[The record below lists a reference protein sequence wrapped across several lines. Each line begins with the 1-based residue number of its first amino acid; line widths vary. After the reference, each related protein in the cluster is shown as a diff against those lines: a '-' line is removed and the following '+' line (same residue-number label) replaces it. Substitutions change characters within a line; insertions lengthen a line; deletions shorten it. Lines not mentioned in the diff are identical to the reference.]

1 MSSKVFDIQNKKRS
15 ATVEKTGEQKME
27 KVFLRLR
34 EIVIE
39 FPDGSIFG
47 IGRLQHVEEG
57 WVVRMKDAG
66 NFEGEK
72 GMMKALKIAS
82 ETTQTISGAK
92 DGEVELWDV
101 VEVFDNEEDATR
113 AGILNEQMS
122 IYQIE
127 TSKIKWL
134 K

>member
-1 MSSKVFDIQNKKRS
+1 
-15 ATVEKTGEQKME
+15 ME

-47 IGRLQHVEEG
+47 IGDLQVVKSG

-66 NFEGEK
+66 NFEGK
-72 GMMKALKIAS
+72 DGLMTAIRIAS
-82 ETTQTISGAK
+82 NTTMEIAGAK
-92 DGEVELWDV
+92 DEEVELWDV
-101 VEVFDNEEDATR
+101 VEIFESEDEATE
-113 AGILNEQMS
+113 AGIANEQMS

-127 TSKIKWL
+127 TGKLKWL